1 MNLVIPDDLAEAVG
15 LSEAEMFQMLVLT
28 LFEKEKISLGKAAK
42 LLDMTQ
48 PSFQSL
54 LADKGLYI
62 HYGVE
67 DFREDVASLKA
78 DGLLSAIPHRGQI

>member
-48 PSFQSL
+48 PSFQAL
-54 LADKGLYI
+54 LANKGLYI

-78 DGLLSAIPHRGQI
+78 DGLL